1 VAGRRPGTRGRGSG
15 KREPAATAQLTLADW
30 EEERP
35 RQASEPDPP
44 PPRPD
49 DLDAVSHD
57 GVDRL
62 ANALAPRLAVELSAR
77 LRRSVGEPAS
87 TATLLTL
94 DELVAQLPP
103 AKQPQT
109 WKRWLYERTRRGEV
123 PGCVKLGGMLFFE
136 REPALAWLRGGAASP
151 R

>member
-1 VAGRRPGTRGRGSG
+1 LAGRRPGTRARASG
-15 KREPAATAQLTLADW
+15 KRDPAAPAQLTLADW
-30 EEERP
+30 ADER
-35 RQASEPDPP
+35 QGEVSEPDPS

-49 DLDAVSHD
+49 DPYAVAHD

-62 ANALAPRLAVELSAR
+62 ADALAPRLAAELSAR
-77 LRRSVGEPAS
+77 LRPPTSEPAT
-87 TATLLTL
+87 TARLLTL

-109 WKRWLYERTRRGEV
+109 WKRWLYERTRRGEI

-136 REPALAWLRGGAASP
+136 REPALAWLRAGAASP

>member
-1 VAGRRPGTRGRGSG
+1 VAGRRPGTRARASG
-15 KREPAATAQLTLADW
+15 KRDPAAPAQLTLADW
-30 EEERP
+30 EDER
-35 RQASEPDPP
+35 QGKASEPEPP

-49 DLDAVSHD
+49 DPYAVAHD

-62 ANALAPRLAVELSAR
+62 ADALAPRLAAELSAR
-77 LRRSVGEPAS
+77 FRPSVGEPATTS
-87 TATLLTL
+87 TLLTL

-109 WKRWLYERTRRGEV
+109 WKRWLYERTRRGEI

-136 REPALAWLRGGAASP
+136 REPALAWLRAGAASP